1 MQQMTNQ
8 ADSDFLNTLLSA
20 SVSDSPVWSP
30 NPSDSGISE
39 DPPSDQVDSPQRP
52 ESPQGDAPYFAPRSK
67 RSPDSNFPTDRSES
81 QVLKQRSS
89 FRMDYARYRSVSK
102 DLMSQKRVKI

>member
-1 MQQMTNQ
+1 MQQTTNQ

-20 SVSDSPVWSP
+20 SVSDSPAWSP

-39 DPPSDQVDSPQRP
+39 DPPSDQVDSPQCP

-81 QVLKQRSS
+81 QVEVHT
-89 FRMDYARYRSVSK
+89 DYALYWTVSK
-102 DLMSQKRVKI
+102 DLMSQNRVKL